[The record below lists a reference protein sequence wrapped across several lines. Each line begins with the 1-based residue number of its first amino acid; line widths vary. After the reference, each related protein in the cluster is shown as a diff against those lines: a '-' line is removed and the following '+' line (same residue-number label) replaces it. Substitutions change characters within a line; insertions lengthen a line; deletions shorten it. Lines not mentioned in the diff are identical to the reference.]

1 MSFDEWKSPRE
12 GVVNARKLAGGVLLV
27 IQAEDVRKTAT
38 GLHAKITVA
47 LAEPGARSAKPVE
60 SHTFNLD
67 NAGYRN
73 DFVNMLYGTA
83 RRAPVFSKDFMEL
96 YPKDQFSRD
105 LYDFSEEFFE
115 QLMTVSR
122 GKLVKGDAEKTKPKF
137 LVDGLVL
144 EEGGT
149 VLYAPPKS
157 VKSYITMLLAVSI
170 DAGLDTYFPVKQAR
184 VMYLNLER
192 GEELMSR
199 RLGLVNRVL
208 GLPPERELLMM
219 NERGR
224 SLATIY
230 EAAKATVEEY
240 GVKLVL
246 LDSLTRGGFGDLN
259 GNEEANKAMD
269 YLNRLAPAWV
279 AIAHTPRQD
288 DTHIFGSQMFD
299 AAMDVGVNVRR
310 QKMPDGTVG
319 IGLDVKETNDFG
331 APSRMRIVA
340 FEFDE
345 YGLTSVRDA
354 ARHEFPEIEKDSA
367 SPRTNVE
374 IVHDHF
380 LAFGKLS
387 ATMIESDT
395 GINKGTVSRCIQELL
410 SDGKLVALGKEGRE
424 VFYGPLSTKVEVQ
437 R

>member
-1 MSFDEWKSPRE
+1 MSFEWKSPRE

-259 GNEEANKAMD
+259 GNEDANKAMD

-387 ATMIESDT
+387 ASMIEKDT

-424 VFYGPLSTKVEVQ
+424 LFYGPLSTKVEVQ